1 MGLQLMTSQMWTK
14 ITQFFGK
21 SEPAP
26 VAASSAPF
34 DGASLLDQT
43 CAKFNATHQRSIV
56 SNHGEVQVT
65 LIREDGTLS
74 ATGPTTADAVAAVI
88 LKAEKCWGDL

>member
-1 MGLQLMTSQMWTK
+1 MTSQMWTK
-14 ITQFFGK
+14 ITQFFAK
-21 SEPAP
+21 RESVSIP
-26 VAASSAPF
+26 VPQALF

-88 LKAEKCWGDL
+88 VKAEKCWGDL